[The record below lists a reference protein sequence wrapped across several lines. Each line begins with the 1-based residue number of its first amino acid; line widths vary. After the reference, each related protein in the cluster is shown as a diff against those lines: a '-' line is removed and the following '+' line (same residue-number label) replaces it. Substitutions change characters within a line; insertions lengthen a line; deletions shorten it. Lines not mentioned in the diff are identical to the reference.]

1 MQKSTATP
9 WVNPAV
15 LNEVRLVDAVLA
27 ASRRV
32 IAARAN
38 PKLDWGQTRAMEELS
53 FALDELTQATQA
65 YDKALGIEPPVVAEA
80 G

>member
-1 MQKSTATP
+1 MPKSQTPTA
-9 WVNPAV
+9 AQ
-15 LNEVRLVDAVLA
+15 LNHVDAVLT

-38 PKLDWGQTRAMEELS
+38 PKLDWGQTRATQELS
-53 FALDELTQATQA
+53 FALDELTEATKA
-65 YDKALGIEPPVVAEA
+65 HDKAMGIESSVAEA